1 MVRRQLVQGLYPRVL
16 IAVIVSITLVVA
28 TTTALDVR
36 ASQARLADE
45 LSTFGHSRADLLA
58 QTSGVFLAQQN
69 KHELT
74 LIAGSAAGEEGVM
87 YVAFFSN
94 TGEQLAAAG
103 DTPEAAQAPFTDLLT
118 QLQPGDTSATRWTN
132 DSFEII
138 VPVSYAFQR
147 VGAVALRI
155 TTADL
160 EQARTRA
167 LQRGIRTAV
176 LLAAVLSLAVGLVLR
191 RLVITPLRRL
201 SITAEQIGAGTWTL
215 PPGQERQDE
224 LGQLARSFG
233 RMVETLQTREAQLQE
248 HIAAVQALNASLDER
263 VAERTRE
270 LNELVAEQQQLLA
283 QIRQMSTPV
292 VPVQQGVI
300 VVPIVGSLDS
310 QRAAQLISNVLGG
323 IEEHRARLAV
333 LDITGVPVVDTHVAR
348 VILQAA
354 RAAQL
359 LGATTALVGA
369 RPEVA
374 QTLVQIGVDLKGLL
388 TFANLQEAL
397 QRLPAQLAA
406 LSVAERTGA
415 ANGRRLHQRA
425 VAQPGS

>member
-103 DTPEAAQAPFTDLLT
+103 DTPEAAQAPFTDLLA
-118 QLQPGDTSATRWTN
+118 QLQPGDTSAIRWGN
-132 DSFEII
+132 DSFEIA
-138 VPVSYAFQR
+138 VPVTYAFQQ
-147 VGAVALRI
+147 VGAVGLRI